1 MYMSG
6 KQLYLFG
13 HRNENNKVSG
23 RPKVILPQDTLIL
36 LGVIAI
42 LLFTMFF
49 SMGVEKGKNI
59 TRGVRGVKEEIV
71 SPNRSQ
77 DTATTRNKSISKDAE
92 TNQRAKE
99 EVKEEAGEERERY
112 HVQVASFKKENSA
125 RKEVERLESNGY
137 PVVVMKKGD
146 YVVIYVGGFEN
157 EREARS
163 NFKDL
168 KERYKDCIFKKSL

>member
-1 MYMSG
+1 MRG
-6 KQLYLFG
+6 KQLYLFS
-13 HRNENNKVSG
+13 HRKDNEKGSS
-23 RPKVILPQDTLIL
+23 RPKVILPLDTLIL

-42 LLFTMFF
+42 LLFTMSF

-59 TRGVRGVKEEIV
+59 ARGVMVAKEKIAI
-71 SPNRSQ
+71 PAQNQ
-77 DTATTRNKSISKDAE
+77 DTVTTKNTNINKDSED
-92 TNQRAKE
+92 NQRTKE
-99 EVKEEAGEERERY
+99 EVGEERERY

-125 RKEVERLESNGY
+125 SKEIERLENNGY
-137 PVVVMKKGD
+137 PVVVTKKGD

-168 KERYKDCIFKKSL
+168 RKRYKDCIFKNSL